1 MGQYEILKLHRRTGE
16 DQPFSNLLVL
26 ECRRVIR
33 EKPLQPVWFK
43 SSDPGGGFTL
53 QNKQKGM
60 RPEQVLLIEITG
72 SRLWLFG
79 VQVQ

>member
-1 MGQYEILKLHRRTGE
+1 MSQYETLKLQCRTGE
-16 DQPFSNLLVL
+16 NQPFSNLLVL

-33 EKPLQPVWFK
+33 EKSLQPIWFK
-43 SSDPGGGFTL
+43 SCDPCSGFTL
-53 QNKQKGM
+53 QNKQEGM
-60 RPEQVLLIEITG
+60 RPEQVLLIEVTG